1 MPPASAGFKFL
12 ALPLELRW
20 QIYRLCV
27 PQNLLIGS
35 ESVEEYFC
43 FFEFFVHDDGGNDE
57 VVHGLDNCC
66 RTPDAT
72 CPPRF
77 TKRRRGGDIP
87 GILLVSRQVS
97 EAAQIVMYAGN
108 TFQFFLNGS
117 VAIHSTVDDIMFSPG
132 TRAKMRKLILF
143 TGDPVCYFTD
153 SNLSTRYDIWDDA
166 LKNISVLGVV
176 ALPPGTGLRRLRP
189 GRKKEAMKMKVIADY
204 LSGVL
209 PSRARIVVDANGN
222 SDTVRIWEEGLPGR
236 CHFQRL
242 RAGDVGFGR
251 GSYTLFES
259 DRDSNRE

>member
-1 MPPASAGFKFL
+1 MPSATAGFKFL
-12 ALPLELRW
+12 ALPLELRR
-20 QIYRLCV
+20 QIYKLCV

-35 ESVEEYFC
+35 EAVEQIFSS
-43 FFEFFVHDDGGNDE
+43 FESFVHDDDGNDE
-57 VVHGLDNCC
+57 TVHGLDNCC
-66 RTPDAT
+66 QISDAA

-77 TKRRRGGDIP
+77 TKRRPGAIP

-97 EAAQIVMYAGN
+97 EEAQIVMYAGN
-108 TFQFFLNGS
+108 TFQFFLNGTM
-117 VAIHSTVDDIMFSPG
+117 AAHSMDIIPLTFSLE

-143 TGDPVCYFTD
+143 TGNPACYVT
-153 SNLSTRYDIWDDA
+153 LPMIAPRYDIWNDA

-176 ALPPGTGLRRLRP
+176 ALPPDYGLRRFRP
-189 GRKKEAMKMKVIADY
+189 GKKKEPMKMKDIADY

-209 PSRARIVVDANGN
+209 PSRARIVVDADGN

-251 GSYTLFES
+251 GCYQMS
-259 DRDSNRE
+259 DSDSDWE